1 MKQISLTQGKY
12 TLVDN
17 EDYEYLNQWKWH
29 SQRDKNTWFAARSDR
44 SELKVKVVFMHQV
57 IM

>member
-29 SQRDKNTWFAARSDR
+29 SQRDKNTVSKSMEMALPKR
-44 SELKVKVVFMHQV
+44 
-57 IM
+57 